1 MKKEEFLQQV
11 RTRLDVLLESEREK
25 ELRILSDSINTD
37 DDIKGLGS
45 VDDVCKKIYTS
56 RGIDY
61 AKIHGDGRV
70 HQGLEDMFLIIQNL
84 VQQMSKNSFKDN
96 VKIVFDLLILFAF
109 IAIIKIPFI
118 AVRNLG
124 DSLFSYL
131 DLTFVSNIWGL
142 VIELVYIVVA
152 FILFINIFNRYFSN
166 YKKEVTKKK
175 DMVKGKAL
183 ESITLEDKKN
193 GE

>member
-25 ELRILSDSINTD
+25 ELRILD

-96 VKIVFDLLILFAF
+96 IKIVFDLLILFAF

-166 YKKEVTKKK
+166 YKKEV
-175 DMVKGKAL
+175 KGKAL